1 MSTLTRTQRRTATH
15 LSVYA
20 VLALLA
26 LLFVLF
32 ADWDALK
39 LNFADGET
47 WRGQWPDIFLV
58 AARNTLV
65 YTVLA
70 FAGGLA
76 LALLLA
82 LMKLSDV
89 LGLRVIATVW
99 IEFFRGLPALVV
111 ILFMALGVPLA
122 FNGWRPPGGT
132 IGAGILALVFV
143 SSAYMAETLRA
154 GIQAVPKGQSEASR
168 SLGMS
173 SAWTFISVVL
183 PQAIRIVIPPLTN
196 EVVLLLK
203 DTSLLAI
210 VGMEQSQ
217 VDLTSFGQNGMIDY
231 ANSAP
236 LLAIALVYLAIS
248 LPLTR
253 LVAWLEAR
261 QKRAR

>member
-1 MSTLTRTQRRTATH
+1 MPMLNRTQRRTATH
-15 LSVYA
+15 LGVYA
-20 VLALLA
+20 VLALVVLLLA
-26 LLFVLF
+26 LK
-32 ADWDALK
+32 ADWATLK

-47 WRGQWPDIFLV
+47 WRAQWPDIFVV

-65 YTVLA
+65 YTVIA

-89 LGLRVIATVW
+89 LGLRIIATAW

-111 ILFMALGVPLA
+111 ILFMAFGVPLA
-122 FNGWRPPGGT
+122 FGWLPPGGT

-154 GIQAVPKGQSEASR
+154 GIQAVPKGQDEAAR

-173 SAWTFISVVL
+173 PAWTFVSIVL
-183 PQAIRIVIPPLTN
+183 PQAIRVVIPPLTN

-210 VGMEQSQ
+210 VGQQQSQ
-217 VDLTSFGQNGMIDY
+217 LDLTSLGQNGMTDY
-231 ANSAP
+231 SNPSP

>member
-1 MSTLTRTQRRTATH
+1 MPTLTRTQRRKATH
-15 LSVYA
+15 LGVYA

-26 LLFVLF
+26 LLVALF
-32 ADWDALK
+32 ADWPALR

-47 WRGQWPDIFLV
+47 WRALWPDVFLV
-58 AARNTLV
+58 AARNTLI

-76 LALLLA
+76 LALVLA

-89 LGLRVIATVW
+89 LGLRIIATVW

-122 FNGWRPPGGT
+122 FGWTPPGGT
-132 IGAGILALVFV
+132 MGAGILALVFV

-154 GIQAVPKGQSEASR
+154 GIQAVPHGQSEAAR

-173 SAWTFISVVL
+173 STWTFVSVVL

-210 VGMEQSQ
+210 VGQQQSQ
-217 VDLTSFGQNGMIDY
+217 LDLTSFGQNGLTTY
-231 ANSAP
+231 SNPSP
-236 LLAIALVYLAIS
+236 LLAIALVYLLIT

>member
-1 MSTLTRTQRRTATH
+1 MPMTRTQRRTATH
-15 LSVYA
+15 LGVYA

-32 ADWDALK
+32 ADWDLLK
-39 LNFADGET
+39 ANFADGET
-47 WRGQWPDIFLV
+47 WSAQWPDIFLI
-58 AARNTLV
+58 AARNTLM
-65 YTVLA
+65 YTVIA
-70 FAGGLA
+70 FAGGLV
-76 LALLLA
+76 LALVLA
-82 LMKLSDV
+82 LMKLSPV
-89 LGLRVIATVW
+89 LGLRAIATAW

-111 ILFMALGVPLA
+111 ILFMAFGVPLA
-122 FNGWRPPGGT
+122 FGGWLPPGGT
-132 IGAGILALVFV
+132 IGAGIMALVFV

-173 SAWTFISVVL
+173 SAWTFISIVL
-183 PQAIRIVIPPLTN
+183 PQAVRIVIPPLTN

-210 VGMEQSQ
+210 VGQQESQ
-217 VDLTSFGQNGMIDY
+217 VDLTSFGQNGLTSY
-231 ANSAP
+231 ANPSP

>member
-1 MSTLTRTQRRTATH
+1 MPTLTRTQRRKATH
-15 LSVYA
+15 LGVYV

-26 LLFVLF
+26 LLCVLF
-32 ADWDALK
+32 ADWGLLK
-39 LNFADGET
+39 VNFADGET
-47 WRGQWPDIFLV
+47 WRAQWPDIFLV
-58 AARNTLV
+58 AARNTLI
-65 YTVLA
+65 YTVLS

-76 LALLLA
+76 LALVLA

-89 LGLRVIATVW
+89 LGLRMIATAW

-111 ILFMALGVPLA
+111 IIFMALGVPLA
-122 FNGWRPPGGT
+122 FGWVPPGGT
-132 IGAGILALVFV
+132 MGAGILALVFV

-154 GIQAVPKGQSEASR
+154 GIQAVPHGQTEAAR

-173 SAWTFISVVL
+173 SAWTFVSIVL

-203 DTSLLAI
+203 DTSLLAF
-210 VGMEQSQ
+210 VGQQQSQ
-217 VDLTSFGQNGMIDY
+217 LDLTSFGQNGMTEF
-231 ANSAP
+231 ANPSP
-236 LLAIALVYLAIS
+236 LLAIALVYLAIC